1 MTRTELNRIA
11 LETVQQFLDYKKD
24 MHLCHATDF
33 AHALL
38 VEIQKKL
45 EVVGYRHTFG
55 DFTQV
60 IDLDEV
66 EQANFQRN
74 QNEYEPLTTLPIIE
88 E

>member
-45 EVVGYRHTFG
+45 EAVGY
-55 DFTQV
+55 
-60 IDLDEV
+60 IDPMYGIVVRTCRPELSV
-66 EQANFQRN
+66 K
-74 QNEYEPLTTLPIIE
+74 LTTLPIIE